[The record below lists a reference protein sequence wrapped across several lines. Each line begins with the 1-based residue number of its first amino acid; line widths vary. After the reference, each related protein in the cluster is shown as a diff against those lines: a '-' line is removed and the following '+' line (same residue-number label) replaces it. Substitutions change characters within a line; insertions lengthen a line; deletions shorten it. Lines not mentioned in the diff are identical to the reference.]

1 MSNYQQVQDALSQ
14 GVSPADLCR
23 TCPWDRLCISPPEM
37 TRDQIERE
45 QAKQCKESEA
55 QMKEDPKGGMGAV
68 VGTLLTSI
76 LYAGKDT
83 AAQVCPVLVVRMR
96 SSEGR
101 AIADSVRAQMKAW
114 DDSVVSTGA

>member
-1 MSNYQQVQDALSQ
+1 
-14 GVSPADLCR
+14 
-23 TCPWDRLCISPPEM
+23 M
-37 TRDQIERE
+37 TKDQIERE
-45 QAKQCKESEA
+45 QARQREQSEA
-55 QMKEDPKGGMGAV
+55 QMREDPKGGAGAIMGA
-68 VGTLLTSI
+68 LLTSI

-83 AAQVCPVLVVRMR
+83 SAQVCPVLVVRMR